1 MSSPS
6 ISVGTVNRLR
16 RQGLTQSRTSPTM
29 YSTRSTDWSCLSP
42 IFVGLSLGGAVAQWI
57 AVHAPSR
64 VHTLTLRC
72 TAAKF
77 GEPQGWLDRA
87 AGVRAEG
94 TASIADAVVG
104 RWFTT
109 GLAERDPGLVDRARA
124 MVSATDDEGYAG
136 CCEALA
142 DWDGRADLARIS
154 ARTLVIAGAQD
165 PATTPTDLLLIA
177 DGVANSVLHVL
188 DPGAHLTSIEQ
199 AGKVT
204 ALLAAHVRADAQ
216 RSASYGAGMRV
227 RRAVLGD
234 EHVDRAMAAATDFT
248 MPFQDFITRMAWGD
262 IWSRPG
268 LDHHTR
274 RVLTLAVL
282 TAVGNE
288 LELDMH
294 IRAALRAGVS
304 PNDLAEVFLHTAI
317 YAGVP
322 NSDRAFELGRNALAD
337 AVGSTEHDTP

>member
-1 MSSPS
+1 VTVTLAFEMAGPGTGAPTLVFLGSLGADRSMWDPQFRALSRDFNVVAVDLRGHGESPAPAGPYA
-6 ISVGTVNRLR
+6 VADLADDVLDVFDRLE
-16 RQGLTQSRTSPTM
+16 LPFAH
-29 YSTRSTDWSCLSP
+29 L
-42 IFVGLSLGGAVAQWI
+42 VGLSLGGAVAQWI

-64 VHTLTLRC
+64 VHTLTLLC

-109 GLAERDPGLVDRARA
+109 GLAERDPGLLDRARA

-165 PATTPTDLLLIA
+165 PATTPTDLRLIA

-204 ALLAAHVRADAQ
+204 ALLASHVRADA
-216 RSASYGAGMRV
+216 
-227 RRAVLGD
+227 
-234 EHVDRAMAAATDFT
+234 
-248 MPFQDFITRMAWGD
+248 
-262 IWSRPG
+262 
-268 LDHHTR
+268 
-274 RVLTLAVL
+274 
-282 TAVGNE
+282 
-288 LELDMH
+288 
-294 IRAALRAGVS
+294 
-304 PNDLAEVFLHTAI
+304 
-317 YAGVP
+317 
-322 NSDRAFELGRNALAD
+322 
-337 AVGSTEHDTP
+337 